1 MFSELFKRCL
11 LGDRI
16 AATQLFLQIVLHQ
29 RLEDLFKRMGL
40 EPKLIIL
47 PFPQP
52 GPPSFE
58 LGKAM
63 SESNLLKVLQVIPK
77 EDATFFSPEIQ
88 LEALQ
93 KIKIEFQQLINE
105 VDDEIKI
112 RTKDK
117 NQTS

>member
-16 AATQLFLQIVLHQ
+16 ASTQLFLQITLHQ
-29 RLEDLFKRMGL
+29 RLENFLQRMGL
-40 EPKLIIL
+40 EPKLMIV
-47 PFPQP
+47 PTPQP

-63 SESNLLKVLQVIPK
+63 SERKFIKALRELPREK
-77 EDATFFSPEIQ
+77 ETFFSKEIQ

-93 KIKIEFQQLINE
+93 KVKTEMEQLLT
-105 VDDEIKI
+105 EIDQEI
-112 RTKDK
+112 HALE
-117 NQTS
+117 